1 MGMFLALVFATAV
14 RVGIVATHNSIS
26 RSSVTSLSVS
36 YVAVTLTKLL
46 KCVNIL
52 KLSVSW
58 NGFSLT
64 RRQDLLVAVATRLTD
79 VTSSIVTIVAFRQSA
94 VRTVCWREIHS
105 GVTTA
110 IVRPLVASLL
120 VATRACVLIHRTY
133 KRILDV
139 APKTI
144 GALAR
149 INGLLVSVFVF
160 TIIITTTMFRGRR
173 MVNLTRPCSN

>member
-36 YVAVTLTKLL
+36 YVAVTKLL

-64 RRQDLLVAVATRLTD
+64 RRQDLLVAVAIRLTD
-79 VTSSIVTIVAFRQSA
+79 VTGSIVTIVAFRQSA

-120 VATRACVLIHRTY
+120 VAARVRLLIHRTY